1 MREGKVHVI
10 HKETRAC
17 VWSMY
22 PSCIYLY
29 QTLVDYRLTKLA
41 AHALTA
47 NNTTTGLARRRHCIP
62 QTVSDHIGTP
72 IT

>member
-1 MREGKVHVI
+1 MLLIKRNKDVYEAWK
-10 HKETRAC
+10 T
-17 VWSMY
+17 MY
-22 PSCIYLY
+22 PSCIYPY
-29 QTLVDYRLTKLA
+29 QTLVDYRLTKPA

-47 NNTTTGLARRRHCIP
+47 NNTTTGLARRKHCIP